1 MLVFTFAYVYFVSRC
16 GRKCMR
22 DKSAYTL
29 HTFTRCYNIF
39 QIVSNGLLA
48 YHVLKHGLHQFLLPG
63 CGVPDPSVPLLA
75 QVRLNRASIKTLRL
89 NQHNETNTNVISD
102 FNFSFQTKTIE
113 WCILCSRFVDYIETV
128 MLLLEKRQHEIT
140 LMHLYRRVSA
150 PWITWFTMKYF
161 IVGSSLTFALLNC
174 SVRAMKYTSNLLSSF
189 QPLQTPSNST
199 KPLITIAEMVSKRT
213 YLCIRNFTSH
223 SRTLCDMLQ
232 AQLSISILYALQS
245 FFLGCSISVLRT
257 SVILADLLVNFV
269 SL

>member
-1 MLVFTFAYVYFVSRC
+1 MEQSAGSSGCYFLQNPATIMLVFTFAYVYFVSRC

-75 QVRLNRASIKTLRL
+75 
-89 NQHNETNTNVISD
+89 
-102 FNFSFQTKTIE
+102 QTKTIE

-199 KPLITIAEMVSKRT
+199 KPLITIAEM
-213 YLCIRNFTSH
+213 
-223 SRTLCDMLQ
+223 